1 MKVLA
6 FAASNSRNS
15 INKAL
20 ISYAVTLLPEHE
32 VEVLDI
38 NDYPLPIFSVDL
50 EQEQG
55 IPEVVGDFL
64 DKIAGADALLIS
76 FAEHNANYTVAY
88 KNLFDWATRKQLKV
102 YQGKPIIMLSTS
114 PGKGGA
120 GNVLAMA
127 RTSAPYFGGTVAGA
141 LAIPAFFDNF
151 DTKTNRLTNT
161 ELDKQLRQTLQL
173 PEPQ

>member
-15 INKAL
+15 INKGL
-20 ISYAVTLLPEHE
+20 INYAVTLLSEYE

-38 NDYPLPIFSVDL
+38 SDYPLPIFSIDL

-102 YQGKPIIMLSTS
+102 YQGKPIVMLSTS

-120 GNVLAMA
+120 ANVLTMA
-127 RTSAPYFGGTVAGA
+127 RNSAPYFGGTVSGS
-141 LAIPAFFDNF
+141 LAIPAFFENF
-151 DTKTNRLTNT
+151 DTGTNRLTNT
-161 ELDKQLRQTLQL
+161 ELDQQLRQTLRL
-173 PEPQ
+173 LEA